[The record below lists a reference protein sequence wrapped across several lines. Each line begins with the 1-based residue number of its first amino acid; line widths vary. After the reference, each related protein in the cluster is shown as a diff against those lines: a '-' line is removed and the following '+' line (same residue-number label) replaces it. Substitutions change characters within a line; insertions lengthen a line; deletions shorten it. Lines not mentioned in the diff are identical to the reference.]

1 MISSRVPHGR
11 LDTVDVF
18 SGNQPCPVITN
29 ATATTTD
36 AIGMIAIAMIV
47 LNHAMMPIALMI

>member
-1 MISSRVPHGR
+1 

-29 ATATTTD
+29 VTATTID
-36 AIGMIAIAMIV
+36 AIGAIAIAMIV
-47 LNHAMMPIALMI
+47 LNHDASQMPTAQTH